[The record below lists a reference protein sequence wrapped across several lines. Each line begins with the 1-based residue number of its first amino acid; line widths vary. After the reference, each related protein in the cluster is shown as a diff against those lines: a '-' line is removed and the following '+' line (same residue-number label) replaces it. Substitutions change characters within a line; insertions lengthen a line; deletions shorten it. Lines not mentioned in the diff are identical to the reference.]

1 MLWNV
6 RRKEVTFMRKPWEKP
21 FESRKE
27 MVSALSTMGLMG
39 HVTLF
44 LGIIFA
50 VLGIIADAANVALGL
65 EATSWLLL
73 AIVACVVGI
82 PAWLTW
88 GISMHLLG
96 MEAGSKKKE

>member
-1 MLWNV
+1 
-6 RRKEVTFMRKPWEKP
+6 MRKPWEKP
-21 FESRKE
+21 FESREE
-27 MVSALSTMGLMG
+27 MVSTLSPMGLMG

-50 VLGIIADAANVALGL
+50 VLGIIADAANVTLGL

-73 AIVACVVGI
+73 AIVACVVGM

-88 GISMHLLG
+88 AISMHLLG
-96 MEAGSKKKE
+96 TEAGSKKKE

>member
-1 MLWNV
+1 
-6 RRKEVTFMRKPWEKP
+6 MRKPWAEP
-21 FESRKE
+21 FENREE
-27 MVSALSTMGLMG
+27 MKSTLSPMGLMG

-44 LGIIFA
+44 LGMIFA

-65 EATSWLLL
+65 EAKYWLVL
-73 AIVACVVGI
+73 ALVACVVGM

-96 MEAGSKKKE
+96 MEAKSKKKE

>member
-1 MLWNV
+1 MS
-6 RRKEVTFMRKPWEKP
+6 KPWEKP
-21 FESRKE
+21 FENRGAMEKT
-27 MVSALSTMGLMG
+27 LSPMGLMG

-65 EATSWLLL
+65 ESTSWLLL
-73 AIVACVVGI
+73 AIVACVVGM

-88 GISMHLLG
+88 GIAMHLLG
-96 MEAGSKKKE
+96 MEAKTQKKE